1 MRRKKLLLC
10 RIKRSKKL
18 KEMKSSIGDDG
29 TVDEKGKKQ
38 TVISDEFE
46 AVWLCALVRS
56 EAAQVS
62 TTERER
68 ERKCSSVE
76 RER

>member
-1 MRRKKLLLC
+1 MRCTKLLLC
-10 RIKRSKKL
+10 GIKSSKKL
-18 KEMKSSIGDDG
+18 KETKSTIGDDG

-68 ERKCSSVE
+68 EKVFFC
-76 RER
+76 

>member
-46 AVWLCALVRS
+46 AVWLCVLWFVPKLLKF
-56 EAAQVS
+56 QLQ
-62 TTERER
+62 RE
-68 ERKCSSVE
+68 KVFFC
-76 RER
+76 